1 MSELRNK
8 LPAGNWFFVPRMPRD
23 LTPEE
28 FSAWF
33 RERGV
38 HIPAD
43 HISIKP
49 YLSHASAIICLSRET
64 ALSLLTWALGDDTG
78 LGGFAIEPEMMKS
91 KKPL

>member
-1 MSELRNK
+1 MSVQDNK
-8 LPAGNWFFVPRMPRD
+8 DFPRGVWFFCPRMPRTT
-23 LTPEE
+23 TPEE

-49 YLSHASAIICLSRET
+49 YNAHASAIICLSRET
-64 ALSLLTWALGDDTG
+64 ALSLLVWALDGDTG
-78 LGGFAIEPEMMKS
+78 LGNFAIEPEMMRAKS
-91 KKPL
+91 